1 MSPRNTGDETG
12 NSEIPNM
19 HPQLKCLREKVAGVN
34 PIGELL
40 EKLDTEVT
48 QLKTEPL
55 AAAATYFYPGQLQL
69 RLPDSVDLWL
79 DLKITQLLRLSPA
92 TLFFLSGESQSERED
107 NVRFAFPLVLP
118 YAAKALKFEFGKE
131 DKTQLSVLRLS
142 SPNMERSVR
151 HLREKTLGPL
161 SVKELQQ
168 LETQLESTLHKLG
181 KERLLPLYFPRDK
194 HEEEVATSKLPAD
207 VGDENWETTIDERKI
222 E

>member
-48 QLKTEPL
+48 QLKTE
-55 AAAATYFYPGQLQL
+55 
-69 RLPDSVDLWL
+69 
-79 DLKITQLLRLSPA
+79 
-92 TLFFLSGESQSERED
+92 SERED

>member
-19 HPQLKCLREKVAGVN
+19 HPQLKSFFFLNHIARCLREKVAGVN

-48 QLKTEPL
+48 QLKTE
-55 AAAATYFYPGQLQL
+55 
-69 RLPDSVDLWL
+69 
-79 DLKITQLLRLSPA
+79 LLRLSPA
-92 TLFFLSGESQSERED
+92 TLLFLSGESQSESED

-118 YAAKALKFEFGKE
+118 NAAKALKFEFGKE

-142 SPNMERSVR
+142 NPNMERSVR